1 METVRLKILRG
12 IELIPRDMESS
23 DMLGTSDPFCRVYV
37 DDELI
42 GQDVIS
48 RSLNPVVGAG
58 ATFYCNV
65 RKTSTV
71 RVVIEDYD
79 AWKVGLNI
87 GVSCNPSAD
96 PMGEVTFL
104 ASNVLDGRGCRNRWF
119 AVTPT
124 PAARGRP
131 GSSRQMAGRRPRARA
146 PPRSVSSPGPRI
158 EKTPLEYLVGMSPSA
173 LLHRAARARAP
184 VWLHIYDVGHAKIIR
199 NINAATELTVGG
211 VFHGAIEVHGRELSF
226 GGCRQN
232 KCGIFACKP
241 RQCPMHTYRE
251 RVPRRLRLAKEQVQ
265 LIRRAQGGLV
275 GPDVRPAAQELLLVL
290 ARVRA
295 RARRRRGAELDRPAR
310 EVGHVA
316 RQRDAR
322 QEGGRQAALEL
333 QADRRRH
340 ALRRAHLRV
349 EDAAGVPR
357 PEAAARG
364 EPARGDPH
372 SHPKLR
378 RRARARARR
387 RRETAGSRER
397 EQRAVRGRGS
407 RGDDAAWRGA
417 AQVDSGG
424 PGIPNR
430 HCATSPLLRY
440 VS

>member
-42 GQDVIS
+42 GQTNVIS
-48 RSLNPVVGAG
+48 RSLNPVWSGAG

-104 ASNVLDGRGCRNRWF
+104 ASNVLDGRGVPNRWF

-124 PAARGRP
+124 PGCEKPTGQLEVQMSRQAAEEAPHDAPPSFTSKAAARRIL
-131 GSSRQMAGRRPRARA
+131 
-146 PPRSVSSPGPRI
+146 PGPRY
-158 EKTPLEYLVGMSPSA
+158 EKSPLEYLVGVSPSS

-184 VWLHIYDVGHAKIIR
+184 VWLHIYDVGHAKVIR
-199 NINAATELTVGG
+199 NVNAATELTVGG

-226 GGCRQN
+226 GGCKQN

-251 RVPRRLRLAKEQVQ
+251 SVYLGDCGLAKEQVQ
-265 LIRRAQGGLV
+265 LILGGLKAGWM
-275 GPDVRPAAQELLLVL
+275 GPTYDLLRKNCCSFSREL
-290 ARVRA
+290 
-295 RARRRRGAELDRPAR
+295 
-310 EVGHVA
+310 
-316 RQRDAR
+316 
-322 QEGGRQAALEL
+322 ALEL
-333 QADRRRH
+333 GVGEVPSWIDRLAKWGTSLDNAMHGKKAVDKRRSSFKPTDVDTLFAEHIYASKMQQAFRARK
-340 ALRRAHLRV
+340 LRRAASQH
-349 EDAAGVPR
+349 AATR
-357 PEAAARG
+357 
-364 EPARGDPH
+364 
-372 SHPKLR
+372 
-378 RRARARARR
+378 
-387 RRETAGSRER
+387 
-397 EQRAVRGRGS
+397 
-407 RGDDAAWRGA
+407 
-417 AQVDSGG
+417 
-424 PGIPNR
+424 IPIR
-430 HCATSPLLRY
+430 S
-440 VS
+440 